1 MTLSPLA
8 ASSVARAR
16 RRNSREQHSQG
27 LPSVLRMSAKKKCS
41 IAEPSVKSTRT
52 SALASGTTMRS
63 PAGTERR
70 VEDRPEGRLH
80 QIGMGPADTLLL
92 ALGKLARRKS
102 LAPNMARD
110 VAGPNKDQLF

>member
-1 MTLSPLA
+1 
-8 ASSVARAR
+8 
-16 RRNSREQHSQG
+16 
-27 LPSVLRMSAKKKCS
+27 
-41 IAEPSVKSTRT
+41 
-52 SALASGTTMRS
+52 MRS

-110 VAGPNKDQLF
+110 VAGPNKDQLFAQHGGDLT